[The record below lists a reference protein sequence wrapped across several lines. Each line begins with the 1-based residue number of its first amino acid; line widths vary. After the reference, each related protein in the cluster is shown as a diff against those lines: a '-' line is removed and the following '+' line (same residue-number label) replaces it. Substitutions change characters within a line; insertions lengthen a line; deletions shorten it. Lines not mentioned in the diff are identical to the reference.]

1 MYVTYTRMYPVHVYI
16 LYMYISCTRVYIYL
30 FYVHVY
36 ICTYVGEYIYVCAT
50 KQYILQ
56 NKAIVCVWLY
66 ETMAFNDIQ
75 YPCVERHVIL
85 SISLVEYLSH
95 GPIVH

>member
-1 MYVTYTRMYPVHVYI
+1 MYVSYTCM
-16 LYMYISCTRVYIYL
+16 YIYL

-36 ICTYVGEYIYVCAT
+36 ICTYVGEYMYVCAT

-85 SISLVEYLSH
+85 SINLLEYFSCASIAH
-95 GPIVH
+95 